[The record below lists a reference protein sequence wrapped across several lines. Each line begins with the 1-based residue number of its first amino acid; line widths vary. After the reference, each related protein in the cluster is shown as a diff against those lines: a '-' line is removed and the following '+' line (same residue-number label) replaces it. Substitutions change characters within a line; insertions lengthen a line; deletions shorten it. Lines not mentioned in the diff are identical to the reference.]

1 MNITEKKIFN
11 VFRIIG
17 LTALICTVVL
27 WAGLWISSGIPS
39 NTQFNSSIAN
49 SVDSSLDINNTMST
63 TDVTSYISFAL
74 EENSTHYVG
83 DTAKIVVNYYPVKTT
98 DRDVEYSSSETSVA
112 TVDQNGIVTFLK
124 KGVTKIE
131 VKLKS
136 NPNISYKSSYY
147 CWGINPATH
156 DNNTL
161 HIGMTFETAPLDQ
174 VRLYETG
181 HAWVNDGQTD
191 MHSVYKYY
199 TDDDN
204 IATVDGSGI
213 VTGKGLGKTTLYA
226 EFKDGTILSQ
236 SIEVVQNDDYQKLEK
251 INLKDFTLDV
261 ETFYFKISD
270 LIDSFEP
277 SPQGN
282 YKPIIHVA
290 SSDKSIVYERNSQL
304 VVVGYGE
311 VTLTFYSEFDIDEA
325 TGKHIHTTVKTY
337 VEPIKP
343 TALRVSAP
351 NSVTPHVSAYLT
363 ASHAPTAYSS
373 AVEWSVVSGNATIT
387 EKGELVATFWG
398 DIVVRC
404 TSTINPDMY
413 VEKTIPCVPFTN
425 AYYFVR
431 KIMGHFGL
439 SAVLGFGIFY
449 TIFFLDKRKWTAFV
463 ATPVLSFGYA
473 GISEIIQYFTPTRL
487 CALTDVLIDFIG
499 ALIGMA
505 VAIVV
510 LAIIA
515 LVWRLTGKKNF
526 NAFSTTMNSLNFRN
540 ALQKAFVADEYRR
553 ECPCDIPQQNINTL
567 AS

>member
-1 MNITEKKIFN
+1 MNTAEKKIFN

-17 LTALICTVVL
+17 LTALICTFVL

-39 NTQFNSSIAN
+39 NKQFNTSIAD
-49 SVDSSLDINNTMST
+49 SVDSSLDINNTMSAT
-63 TDVTSYISFAL
+63 NVTSYISFAF
-74 EENSTHYVG
+74 EEGSTHYID
-83 DTAKIVVNYYPVKTT
+83 DTTKIIVNYYPLTTT
-98 DRDVEYSSSETSVA
+98 DREVEYSSSNTSVA
-112 TVDQNGIVTFLK
+112 TVDQNGIITFWG
-124 KGVTKIE
+124 KGLTKIE

-136 NPNISYKSSYY
+136 NPNISCEKSCYG
-147 CWGINPATH
+147 WGINPAKKN
-156 DNNTL
+156 DNTL
-161 HIGMTFETAPLDQ
+161 HIGYTYEATPRDQ

-199 TDDDN
+199 TEDEN
-204 IATVDGSGI
+204 IATVDLSGI
-213 VTGKGLGKTTLYA
+213 VTGRGLGETTLYA

-236 SIEVVQNDDYQKLEK
+236 SIKVVKNDDYQKLEK

-261 ETFYFKISD
+261 ETFYFRISD

-282 YKPIIHVA
+282 YKPVIHVA
-290 SSDKSIVYERNSQL
+290 SSDKTIVHEQNSQL

-311 VTLTFYSEFDIDEA
+311 VTLTFYSEFDIDET
-325 TGKHIHTTVKTY
+325 TGKHIHATVTTY
-337 VEPIKP
+337 VEPIRP
-343 TALRVSAP
+343 TALRISAP
-351 NSVTPHVSAYLT
+351 NTITPHVSTYLT
-363 ASHAPTAYSS
+363 ASHAPSAYSS

-398 DIVVRC
+398 DVVVRC
-404 TSTINPDMY
+404 TSTINPDLY
-413 VEKTIPCVPFTN
+413 VEKTIPCVPFSN

-439 SAVLGFGIFY
+439 SALLGFGIFY
-449 TIFFLDKRKWTAFV
+449 TIFLLDKRKWTAFV

-473 GISEIIQYFTPTRL
+473 AISEIIQYFTPTRL

-505 VAIVV
+505 VAMVV

-526 NAFSTTMNSLNFRN
+526 NAFSSAMNSLNLRN
-540 ALQKAFVADEYRR
+540 ALHKAYVADEYHR
-553 ECPCDIPQQNINTL
+553 ESHCDIPQQNINTI